1 MSEEGK
7 NILNLFKQVRAFCV
21 QVSNL
26 LLTVDE
32 QMGAEG
38 LESYNNTAIA
48 YSSASIMNPKQWV
61 PDSFFRFY
69 NLKEHKNVLVFVS
82 ILADDDVSQQYKLK
96 LNEPLITAGFFDY
109 GKGKEVG
116 DNFDYW
122 YSSWLGY
129 IANYI
134 EDGKI
139 YESKSSWK
147 EDEKEDYPFESW
159 KCFGLPLIS
168 INKAQDVSSKITK
181 PLVNLLPSSVVSHK

>member
-181 PLVNLLPSSVVSHK
+181 PLVNLLPSRKC